1 MKINIVVVGKFK
13 ETYWSQA
20 EKEYLK
26 RLSAWFKV
34 NIIELKEESFT
45 EKDDHENIKAKEAD
59 KILAKIPANSFVIA
73 LDENGVEFESEKFAD
88 KLQSWLE
95 LGDELTFVLGGP
107 LGLYETVLQKAK
119 FKLALSK
126 MTFPHQMARV
136 FLLEQFYRAQMINH
150 NRKYHY

>member
-1 MKINIVVVGKFK
+1 MKINIIVLGKYK
-13 ETYWSQA
+13 EKYWLEA

-34 NIIELKEESFT
+34 NIVELKEESFT
-45 EKDDHENIKAKEAD
+45 EKDDREKVKAKEAQN
-59 KILAKIPANSFVIA
+59 ILAKIPENSFIIA
-73 LDENGVEFESEKFAD
+73 LDENGTEFESEKFAG

-95 LGDELTFVLGGP
+95 LGDELTFILGGP
-107 LGLYETVLQKAK
+107 LGLHETILQKAK
-119 FKLALSK
+119 FKLALSQ

-136 FLLEQFYRAQMINH
+136 FLLEQLYRSQMINQ

>member
-1 MKINIVVVGKFK
+1 MKINIIVVGKFK
-13 ETYWSQA
+13 ETYWAQA
-20 EKEYLK
+20 ESEYLK

-45 EKDDHENIKAKEAD
+45 DKDDREKIKAKEAQN
-59 KILAKIPANSFVIA
+59 ILAKIPTNSFVIA
-73 LDENGVEFESEKFAD
+73 LDENGTEFESEKFAD

-107 LGLYETVLQKAK
+107 LGLHETVLQKAK

-136 FLLEQFYRAQMINH
+136 FLLEQLYRAQMINH
-150 NRKYHY
+150 SRKYHY

>member
-1 MKINIVVVGKFK
+1 MKINILVVGKFK
-13 ETYWSQA
+13 ETYWAQA
-20 EKEYLK
+20 EQEYLK

-45 EKDDHENIKAKEAD
+45 EKDDREKIKAKEAD
-59 KILAKIPANSFVIA
+59 RILAKIPTNSFVIA
-73 LDENGVEFESEKFAD
+73 LDENGTEFESKKFAD
-88 KLQSWLE
+88 KLQSWLM

-107 LGLYETVLQKAK
+107 LGLHETVLQKAK
-119 FKLALSK
+119 FKLALSQ

-136 FLLEQFYRAQMINH
+136 FLLEQLYRAQMINQ

>member
-1 MKINIVVVGKFK
+1 MKINIIVVGKFK

-20 EKEYLK
+20 ENEYLK
-26 RLSAWFKV
+26 RLSAWFKI

-45 EKDDHENIKAKEAD
+45 EKDDREKIKAKEAQN
-59 KILAKIPANSFVIA
+59 ILAKIPENSFIIA
-73 LDENGVEFESEKFAD
+73 LDENGMEFESEKFAD

-95 LGDELTFVLGGP
+95 LGDELTFILGGP
-107 LGLYETVLQKAK
+107 LGLHSSVLQKAN

-136 FLLEQFYRAQMINH
+136 VLLEQLYRGRMINH